1 MPERVDKHSNQSM
14 PVVVG
19 MTNENKCNE
28 DMQCIHTATKYL
40 LLVLIQQGFEKEN
53 QSTLGKSTAT
63 NFQRAFLSSRCH
75 RAEDVSASNARV
87 VGTVCRE
94 LDLRRCRTSHAIDV
108 WLPSSES
115 GGDLPGQ
122 LPISSPQAL
131 LEPPLDEDDHRDCDN
146 P

>member
-1 MPERVDKHSNQSM
+1 M

-19 MTNENKCNE
+19 MTNENMCNE

-40 LLVLIQQGFEKEN
+40 LLVLVQQGFEKEN
-53 QSTLGKSTAT
+53 QSTQGRSTAT
-63 NFQRAFLSSRCH
+63 NFQRAFLLSRCH
-75 RAEDVSASNARV
+75 QAEDVSASNARV

-94 LDLRRCRTSHAIDV
+94 SGLRQCRTSHAIDA

-115 GGDLPGQ
+115 GEDPPSR

-131 LEPPLDEDDHRDCDN
+131 LEPLLDEDGHRDCDN